1 MEEHREKVHGL
12 ARMVMVTPV
21 LMIKDSRDSAEVN
34 DDKSVEIQEAIESA
48 ADIPREARKGSKI
61 WKISGFQ
68 SEIQAAAHF
77 LCFFH

>member
-12 ARMVMVTPV
+12 ARMVMLTPAV

-48 ADIPREARKGSKI
+48 GDVPREARKVARKSTKPPRMLVKKNSPG
-61 WKISGFQ
+61 
-68 SEIQAAAHF
+68 
-77 LCFFH
+77 